1 MNGESSEVAEQPN
14 LNTPL
19 VPGGSSCVT
28 ARLKDCHDGTFRF
41 YPSTLM
47 RLIPVFMLCIS
58 CVLFSVALFVETG
71 SPRIMLAVMGCF
83 PLLIAGIMIFVTKRQ
98 AVFDFNRKCYWRDRR
113 TLRMGENPERMKDYV
128 SFKRIASLQII
139 RELCHGSKG
148 STWYSYELNIVC
160 QDGFRYNVVDH
171 GGLEAVREDGRRIA
185 DALHVPLNEIMR
197 SSNNLTRS
205 RRQNNKLA
213 ALIAGCVFSA
223 IGLIILFT
231 SLIPP
236 AVISMQAK
244 NWKPVPAVVEK
255 SYLDSFTTRTKSG
268 RKTYY
273 RIKISYTYSYNGAT
287 YRGTEYDLTRS
298 SGSGVTVGVSQM
310 RRIVQSHP
318 AGKRITCYVNPSN
331 PRKALIDRELS
342 AAYLFDWLIFGF
354 IMLVPVIWFILYFVL
369 KRKERNNVDEGR
381 KA

>member
-1 MNGESSEVAEQPN
+1 MKDESSEAADQPN
-14 LNTPL
+14 INTPL

-47 RLIPVFMLCIS
+47 RLIPVFLFCIS
-58 CVLFSVALFVETG
+58 CVLFSVALFAETG
-71 SPRIMLAVMGCF
+71 SPGIMLAVMGCV
-83 PLLIAGIMIFVTKRQ
+83 PLLIACIMIFVTKRQ

-139 RELCHGSKG
+139 RELCRGSKG
-148 STWYSYELNIVC
+148 ATWYSYELNIVC

-171 GGLEAVREDGRRIA
+171 GGLEAIREDGRRIA
-185 DALHVPLNEIMR
+185 DALQVPLNEVMR
-197 SSNNLTRS
+197 SSNDPVRN
-205 RRQNNKLA
+205 RRKNNKLA
-213 ALIAGCVFSA
+213 ALIVGCIFSA
-223 IGLIILFT
+223 IGLLIMCT
-231 SLIPP
+231 TLIPP
-236 AVISMQAK
+236 AVTAMQAK
-244 NWKPVPAVVEK
+244 SWKPVPAIVEK
-255 SYLDSFTTRTKSG
+255 SYLDSYTTRSKNRRT
-268 RKTYY
+268 TYY
-273 RIKISYTYSYNGAT
+273 RIKITYNYSYNGKT

-298 SGSGVTVGVSQM
+298 SGSGVSVGVSQL
-310 RRIVQSHP
+310 RRIVQAHP
-318 AGKRITCYVNPSN
+318 AGRQITCYVNPSN

-342 AAYLFDWLIFGF
+342 MVYVMDWILFCFL
-354 IMLVPVIWFILYFVL
+354 MLVPVICFIVYFVL